1 MRITII
7 GAGFA
12 GSVLATELARI
23 APTGV
28 DLCLVGNADGFGR
41 GVAYGEARPEHLL
54 NVRAREMGATADQP
68 AEFARWLNLT
78 RRAEDSFLPRLV
90 YGEYLYSRLQ
100 SAAQVSLAGFSQV
113 QQEAVAVEREGDAF
127 RVLLADGA
135 DFLTDRVV
143 LAVGAL
149 PPQRL
154 QGVGPRLLVDPAY
167 IAWPWQKNLRGEDAL
182 ARVPAQARVL
192 VIGTG
197 LTMADTVVTLLRR
210 GHQGP
215 ITAIS
220 RRGLLPRPHLAEP
233 SPPIALPPTVLHAL
247 NSGDVRQLLRALRSL
262 APIVPDWR
270 SLVDAL
276 RPFLQG
282 YWRGLADVQRG
293 RFLRHLRP
301 YWEVVRH
308 RLPPSVHEELE
319 QLRGEGRLVVRAARL
334 LRARRGEE
342 AVEVVLRERGQ
353 AHALAEQYDVLVRAT
368 GLDTDIERTSHPL
381 VGQLRDAGLVS
392 PDPFGLGLRANER
405 FEALDRHGAP
415 VRGLYCIGPLLRGQL
430 WEIIAVPELRV
441 AARELAQQLL
451 RAPAASVRVQR
462 EGALPRG
469 ARALRAGAR

>member
-7 GAGFA
+7 GAGFT

-23 APTGV
+23 APVGV

-54 NVRAREMGATADQP
+54 NVRAREMGATQDQP

-78 RRAEDSFLPRLV
+78 RRAEESFLPRLV
-90 YGEYLYSRLQ
+90 YGEYLYSRMQ
-100 SAAQVSLAGFSQV
+100 SAAQVSLAGFNQV

-127 RVLLADGA
+127 RVLLADGS

-143 LAVGAL
+143 LAVGTL

-182 ARVPAQARVL
+182 SRVPDDARVL
-192 VIGTG
+192 IIGTG

-220 RRGLLPRPHLAEP
+220 RHGLLPQPHLAEP
-233 SPPIALPPTVLHAL
+233 GPAIALPPTVLAAL

-282 YWRGLADVQRG
+282 YWQGLPDVQRG
-293 RFLRHLRP
+293 RFLRHLRS

-308 RLPPSVHEELE
+308 RLAPSLHEELE
-319 QLRGEGRLVVRAARL
+319 QLRGEGRLTIRAGRL
-334 LRARRGEE
+334 LRASRGHQ
-342 AVEVVLRERGQ
+342 AVEVVIRERGQ
-353 AHALAEQYDVLVRAT
+353 SHALAEQYDVLVRAT
-368 GLDTDIERTSHPL
+368 GLDTDVERTSHPL
-381 VGQLRDAGLVS
+381 VGQLRDAGIIS
-392 PDPFGLGLRANER
+392 ADRFGLGLRTSTSY
-405 FEALDRHGAP
+405 EALDRNGAA
-415 VRGLYCIGPLLRGQL
+415 VRGLYCIGPLLRGRL
-430 WEIIAVPELRV
+430 WEITAVPELRV
-441 AARELAQQLL
+441 VARDLAQQLL
-451 RAPAASVRVQR
+451 RAPSASVRVQR
-462 EGALPRG
+462 DAALPRS
-469 ARALRAGAR
+469 ARVLRQASR